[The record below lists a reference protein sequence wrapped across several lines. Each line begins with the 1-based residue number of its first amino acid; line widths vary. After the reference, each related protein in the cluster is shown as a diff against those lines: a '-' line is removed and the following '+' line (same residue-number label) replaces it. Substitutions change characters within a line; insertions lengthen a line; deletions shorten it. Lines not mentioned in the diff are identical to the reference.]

1 MHDKDI
7 EKRAQAK
14 SISVV
19 KKEVRGQLNT
29 IVVNYFFSNN

>member
-1 MHDKDI
+1 MHDMDI